1 MSALVLVAD
10 PDPFNLRLLHE
21 ACEAAGYD
29 VVTAADGPEVLAMV
43 ARRPPDLL
51 MLDAKM
57 SEVDAFEIL
66 RILKADTSLVNIPVL
81 LVTDEGDLEARRRG
95 IELGAE
101 DYLTRPYRVFE
112 IQQRVRNVLRAT
124 RRDRLGIPES
134 TPPADQRDPVTGA
147 GTPSQLLISL
157 DYEHTR
163 AERYGHPL
171 SCIVVRLGNSTE
183 LAAASEDGTAD
194 RAMALV
200 GSGLKGCIRAVDH
213 LFRLRRDEFCILL
226 PETDEHGAGYVLRRL
241 DGQVE
246 KRRALGRRHFTEAL
260 GANRP
265 HEHTGSQRQER
276 RRPLEAD
283 AALAHA
289 QGLEHGGEP
298 HDPDHDCAAG
308 ERECPAMQREAID
321 SCVE

>member
-1 MSALVLVAD
+1 MSAFVLVAD

-51 MLDAKM
+51 MLDANM

-66 RILKADTSLVNIPVL
+66 RILKADTSLENIPVL
-81 LVTDEGDLEARRRG
+81 LVTDEGDLDSRRRG

-124 RRDRLGIPES
+124 RQDRLEIAES

-171 SCIVVRLGNSTE
+171 TCMVVRLGNATAIAE
-183 LAAASEDGTAD
+183 ASEDGTTD
-194 RAMALV
+194 SVMALM
-200 GSGLKGCIRAVDH
+200 GTGLRGCIRAVDH

-226 PETDEHGAGYVLRRL
+226 PETDGQGARYVLRRL
-241 DGQVE
+241 EGQIESGELWGGTVTPRPTVGIAVTSTPATTV
-246 KRRALGRRHFTEAL
+246 KSGDDLLRQTRHQL
-260 GANRP
+260 RP
-265 HEHTGSQRQER
+265 K
-276 RRPLEAD
+276 
-283 AALAHA
+283 
-289 QGLEHGGEP
+289 
-298 HDPDHDCAAG
+298 
-308 ERECPAMQREAID
+308 I
-321 SCVE
+321 

>member
-29 VVTAADGPEVLAMV
+29 VVTAAAGPEVLAMV

-57 SEVDAFEIL
+57 SEIDAFEIL

-134 TPPADQRDPVTGA
+134 TPPADQHDPVTGA

-200 GSGLKGCIRAVDH
+200 GGGLKRCIRAVDH

-226 PETDEHGAGYVLRRL
+226 PETDGHGASYVLRRL
-241 DGQVE
+241 NGQVE
-246 KRRALGRRHFTEAL
+246 NGELWDG
-260 GANRP
+260 NVSP
-265 HEHTGSQRQER
+265 
-276 RRPLEAD
+276 RPLVQI
-283 AALAHA
+283 ALTSTPETSIKSGDDLLKQTRHA
-289 QGLEHGGEP
+289 LTHK
-298 HDPDHDCAAG
+298 D
-308 ERECPAMQREAID
+308 
-321 SCVE
+321 

>member
-29 VVTAADGPEVLAMV
+29 VTTAADGPDVLAMV
-43 ARRPPDLL
+43 ARQPPDLL
-51 MLDAKM
+51 VLDAKM
-57 SEVDAFEIL
+57 SEIDAFEIL
-66 RILKADTSLVNIPVL
+66 RILKADPGLSSIPVL
-81 LVTDEGDLEARRRG
+81 LVSDENDHDARRRG

-101 DYLTRPYRVFE
+101 DTLTRPYRVFE

-134 TPPADQRDPVTGA
+134 APPADQRDPVTGA

-163 AERYGHPL
+163 ATRYGHPL
-171 SCIVVRLGNSTE
+171 TCMVVRVTNAE
-183 LAAASEDGTAD
+183 ALAAAGADGTAD
-194 RAMALV
+194 RAMALI

-226 PETDEHGAGYVLRRL
+226 PETDGTGAGYVFRRL
-241 DGQVE
+241 ESQAQSGELWREDLDPAPSVDISSVSTPETSVKSGDDLL
-246 KRRALGRRHFTEAL
+246 KKTRHALPRR
-260 GANRP
+260 
-265 HEHTGSQRQER
+265 
-276 RRPLEAD
+276 D
-283 AALAHA
+283 
-289 QGLEHGGEP
+289 
-298 HDPDHDCAAG
+298 
-308 ERECPAMQREAID
+308 
-321 SCVE
+321 

>member
-51 MLDAKM
+51 MLDTKM
-57 SEVDAFEIL
+57 SEIDAFEIL
-66 RILKADTSLVNIPVL
+66 RILKADASLVNIPVL
-81 LVTDEGDLEARRRG
+81 LVTDEGDLDARRRG

-147 GTPSQLLISL
+147 GTPSQLLISI

-171 SCIVVRLGNSTE
+171 SCIVVRLANST
-183 LAAASEDGTAD
+183 AIGAASDDGTAD
-194 RAMALV
+194 HAM
-200 GSGLKGCIRAVDH
+200 GQIGTGLKGCIRAVDH

-226 PETDEHGAGYVLRRL
+226 PETDGHGTGYVLRRL
-241 DGQVE
+241 KGQIESGELWGKDVTPRPAVE
-246 KRRALGRRHFTEAL
+246 IA
-260 GANRP
+260 
-265 HEHTGSQRQER
+265 HTSTPETSVKSGDDLLKQTRQSLTR
-276 RRPLEAD
+276 KD
-283 AALAHA
+283 
-289 QGLEHGGEP
+289 
-298 HDPDHDCAAG
+298 
-308 ERECPAMQREAID
+308 
-321 SCVE
+321 

>member
-1 MSALVLVAD
+1 
-10 PDPFNLRLLHE
+10 
-21 ACEAAGYD
+21 
-29 VVTAADGPEVLAMV
+29 
-43 ARRPPDLL
+43 
-51 MLDAKM
+51 
-57 SEVDAFEIL
+57 
-66 RILKADTSLVNIPVL
+66 
-81 LVTDEGDLEARRRG
+81 
-95 IELGAE
+95 
-101 DYLTRPYRVFE
+101 VFE

-183 LAAASEDGTAD
+183 IAAASEDGTAD

-226 PETDEHGAGYVLRRL
+226 PETDGHGAVYVLRRL

-246 KRRALGRRHFTEAL
+246 SGELWG
-260 GANRP
+260 GDISP
-265 HEHTGSQRQER
+265 
-276 RRPLEAD
+276 RPLVQIALTSTPEASVKSGD
-283 AALAHA
+283 DLLKQTRHSLTRKA
-289 QGLEHGGEP
+289 
-298 HDPDHDCAAG
+298 
-308 ERECPAMQREAID
+308 
-321 SCVE
+321 

>member
-1 MSALVLVAD
+1 
-10 PDPFNLRLLHE
+10 
-21 ACEAAGYD
+21 
-29 VVTAADGPEVLAMV
+29 
-43 ARRPPDLL
+43 
-51 MLDAKM
+51 M
-57 SEVDAFEIL
+57 SEIDAFEIL

-134 TPPADQRDPVTGA
+134 TPPADQHDPVTGA

-200 GSGLKGCIRAVDH
+200 GGGLKRCIRAVDH

-226 PETDEHGAGYVLRRL
+226 PETDGHGASYVLRRL
-241 DGQVE
+241 NGQVE
-246 KRRALGRRHFTEAL
+246 NGELWG
-260 GANRP
+260 GNVSP
-265 HEHTGSQRQER
+265 
-276 RRPLEAD
+276 RPLVQI
-283 AALAHA
+283 ALTSTPETSIKSGDDLLKQTRHA
-289 QGLEHGGEP
+289 LTHK
-298 HDPDHDCAAG
+298 D
-308 ERECPAMQREAID
+308 
-321 SCVE
+321 

>member
-43 ARRPPDLL
+43 ARRQPDLL
-51 MLDAKM
+51 MLDANM
-57 SEVDAFEIL
+57 SQMDAFEIL
-66 RILKADTSLVNIPVL
+66 RILKADPSLQKIPVL
-81 LVTDEGDLEARRRG
+81 LVTDESDLDSRRRG

-171 SCIVVRLGNSTE
+171 TCMVVRLGNANAIAE
-183 LAAASEDGTAD
+183 AREDGTTD
-194 RAMALV
+194 EVMALI
-200 GSGLKGCIRAVDH
+200 GAGLRSCIRAVDH

-226 PETDEHGAGYVLRRL
+226 PETDSHGAGYVLRRL
-241 DGQVE
+241 KGQIESGELWAQAVTPRPAIE
-246 KRRALGRRHFTEAL
+246 IAMTSTPATIVKSGDDLLKQTRH
-260 GANRP
+260 
-265 HEHTGSQRQER
+265 Q
-276 RRPLEAD
+276 LETN
-283 AALAHA
+283 
-289 QGLEHGGEP
+289 E
-298 HDPDHDCAAG
+298 
-308 ERECPAMQREAID
+308 
-321 SCVE
+321 

>member
-51 MLDAKM
+51 LLDAKM
-57 SEVDAFEIL
+57 SEIDAFEIL
-66 RILKADTSLVNIPVL
+66 HILKADTSLVNIPVL

-171 SCIVVRLGNSTE
+171 SCIVARLGNSADI
-183 LAAASEDGTAD
+183 AAASEDGTAD
-194 RAMALV
+194 RAMALI
-200 GSGLKGCIRAVDH
+200 GSGLKRCIRAVDH

-226 PETDEHGAGYVLRRL
+226 PETDGQGAAYVLRRL
-241 DGQVE
+241 DGQIESGELWGGDVTPTPAIQI
-246 KRRALGRRHFTEAL
+246 ALTSTPEASVKSGDDL
-260 GANRP
+260 LKQTRNSLTRK
-265 HEHTGSQRQER
+265 
-276 RRPLEAD
+276 D
-283 AALAHA
+283 
-289 QGLEHGGEP
+289 
-298 HDPDHDCAAG
+298 
-308 ERECPAMQREAID
+308 
-321 SCVE
+321 

>member
-1 MSALVLVAD
+1 MQDATKRKRAGAMSALVLVGD

-51 MLDAKM
+51 MLDATM
-57 SEVDAFEIL
+57 SEIDGFEIL
-66 RILKADTSLVNIPVL
+66 RILKADSSLGSIPVL
-81 LVTDEGDLEARRRG
+81 LVTDEGDVEARRRG

-171 SCIVVRLGNSTE
+171 SCIVVRLGNSSGI
-183 LAAASEDGTAD
+183 AAASEDGTAD
-194 RAMALV
+194 HAMAMI
-200 GSGLKGCIRAVDH
+200 GGGLKSCIRAVDH

-226 PETDEHGAGYVLRRL
+226 PETDGKGAGYVLRRL
-241 DGQVE
+241 HGQIESGELWGGDIAPRPEVQIGHTSTPE
-246 KRRALGRRHFTEAL
+246 ASVKSGEELLKQTRHSIARTA
-260 GANRP
+260 
-265 HEHTGSQRQER
+265 
-276 RRPLEAD
+276 
-283 AALAHA
+283 
-289 QGLEHGGEP
+289 
-298 HDPDHDCAAG
+298 
-308 ERECPAMQREAID
+308 
-321 SCVE
+321 

>member
-29 VVTAADGPEVLAMV
+29 VVTAAEGPEVLAMV
-43 ARRPPDLL
+43 ARQPPDLL
-51 MLDAKM
+51 VLDAQM
-57 SEVDAFEIL
+57 SEIDAFEIL
-66 RILKADTSLVNIPVL
+66 RILKADLSLATIPVL
-81 LVTDEGDLEARRRG
+81 LVTDEGDTKARRRG
-95 IELGAE
+95 FDLGAE

-134 TPPADQRDPVTGA
+134 APPADQYDSVTGA

-171 SCIVVRLGNSTE
+171 TCMVVRLANAEQIAEANAT
-183 LAAASEDGTAD
+183 ASAD
-194 RAMALV
+194 RAMGLI
-200 GSGLKGCIRAVDH
+200 GTGLKRCIRAVDH

-226 PETDEHGAGYVLRRL
+226 PETDGAGASHVLRRL
-241 DGQVE
+241 EEQARSGELWSERIEPRPEVAIALVSTPETSVKSGDDLL
-246 KRRALGRRHFTEAL
+246 KRTRKALGTRA
-260 GANRP
+260 
-265 HEHTGSQRQER
+265 
-276 RRPLEAD
+276 
-283 AALAHA
+283 
-289 QGLEHGGEP
+289 
-298 HDPDHDCAAG
+298 
-308 ERECPAMQREAID
+308 
-321 SCVE
+321 

>member
-1 MSALVLVAD
+1 MSALVLVGD

-57 SEVDAFEIL
+57 SEIDAFEIL
-66 RILKADTSLVNIPVL
+66 RILKADTSLVSIPIL
-81 LVTDEGDLEARRRG
+81 LVTDEGDLDARRRG

-157 DYEHTR
+157 DYEHMR

-171 SCIVVRLGNSTE
+171 SCIVVRIANSGE
-183 LAAASEDGTAD
+183 IAAASNDGSAD
-194 RAMALV
+194 RAMALI
-200 GSGLKGCIRAVDH
+200 GSGLRSCIRAVDH

-226 PETDEHGAGYVLRRL
+226 PETDGEGAGYVLRRL
-241 DGQVE
+241 DGQIE
-246 KRRALGRRHFTEAL
+246 SGALWGGDIMPRPEVQIGLTSTPEASVKSGDDLLKQTRH
-260 GANRP
+260 
-265 HEHTGSQRQER
+265 S
-276 RRPLEAD
+276 
-283 AALAHA
+283 LA
-289 QGLEHGGEP
+289 
-298 HDPDHDCAAG
+298 
-308 ERECPAMQREAID
+308 
-321 SCVE
+321 SKT

>member
-1 MSALVLVAD
+1 VSALVLVAD

-51 MLDAKM
+51 MLDTKM
-57 SEVDAFEIL
+57 SEIDAFEIL
-66 RILKADTSLVNIPVL
+66 RILKADVGLSNIPVL

-134 TPPADQRDPVTGA
+134 TPPADQHDPVTGA
-147 GTPSQLLISL
+147 GTPSQLLISV

-183 LAAASEDGTAD
+183 IAAASNDGTAD
-194 RAMALV
+194 RAMAQI
-200 GSGLKGCIRAVDH
+200 GAGLKGCIRAVDH

-226 PETDEHGAGYVLRRL
+226 PETDGHGAGSVLRRL
-241 DGQVE
+241 HGQIE
-246 KRRALGRRHFTEAL
+246 SGELW
-260 GANRP
+260 
-265 HEHTGSQRQER
+265 
-276 RRPLEAD
+276 
-283 AALAHA
+283 
-289 QGLEHGGEP
+289 GGEVSP
-298 HDPDHDCAAG
+298 RPVVQIAHTSTPETSVKSGDDLLKQTRQSLTRKD
-308 ERECPAMQREAID
+308 
-321 SCVE
+321 

>member
-51 MLDAKM
+51 MLDANM
-57 SEVDAFEIL
+57 SEVDAFAIL
-66 RILKADTSLVNIPVL
+66 RILKADAGLANIPVL
-81 LVTDEGDLEARRRG
+81 LVTDEGDLESRRQG

-171 SCIVVRLGNSTE
+171 TCIVVRLGN
-183 LAAASEDGTAD
+183 ADAIAASSKDGTTD
-194 RAMALV
+194 EIMALV
-200 GSGLKGCIRAVDH
+200 GAGLRRCIRAVDH

-226 PETDEHGAGYVLRRL
+226 PETDGDGAAYVLRRL
-241 DGQVE
+241 DTQIETGE
-246 KRRALGRRHFTEAL
+246 LWGREITPR
-260 GANRP
+260 
-265 HEHTGSQRQER
+265 
-276 RRPLEAD
+276 
-283 AALAHA
+283 
-289 QGLEHGGEP
+289 
-298 HDPDHDCAAG
+298 
-308 ERECPAMQREAID
+308 PAMEIASTSTPPATTKSGDDLLKQTRHQLGTT
-321 SCVE
+321 S

>member
-10 PDPFNLRLLHE
+10 QDPFNLRLLQE

-29 VVTAADGPEVLAMV
+29 VVTAADGQEVLAMV

-51 MLDAKM
+51 VLDAKM
-57 SEVDAFEIL
+57 SEIDAFEIL
-66 RILKADTSLVNIPVL
+66 RILKAEPSLVSIPVL
-81 LVTDEGDLEARRRG
+81 LVTDEGELEARRRG

-124 RRDRLGIPES
+124 RHDRLGIRES
-134 TPPADQRDPVTGA
+134 APPADQRDPATGT

-171 SCIVVRLGNSTE
+171 TCMVVRLSNSAE
-183 LAAASEDGTAD
+183 IAANSQDRTVD
-194 RAMALV
+194 RAMASI
-200 GSGLKGCIRAVDH
+200 GGGLKRCIRAVDQ

-226 PETDEHGAGYVLRRL
+226 PETDATGAGFVLRRL
-241 DGQVE
+241 LGQIESGELWDVE
-246 KRRALGRRHFTEAL
+246 VAPKPVIDIAVTSAPETNVKSGDDLLKQTRH
-260 GANRP
+260 
-265 HEHTGSQRQER
+265 
-276 RRPLEAD
+276 
-283 AALAHA
+283 ALA
-289 QGLEHGGEP
+289 
-298 HDPDHDCAAG
+298 
-308 ERECPAMQREAID
+308 RK
-321 SCVE
+321 V

>member
-1 MSALVLVAD
+1 MGALVLVAD
-10 PDPFNLRLLHE
+10 PDPFDLRLLHE

-51 MLDAKM
+51 MLDANM
-57 SEVDAFEIL
+57 SELDAFEIL
-66 RILKADTSLVNIPVL
+66 RILKSDSSLVKIPVL
-81 LVTDEGDLEARRRG
+81 LLTDEGDLDSRRRG

-171 SCIVVRLGNSTE
+171 TCMVVRIANATVI
-183 LAAASEDGTAD
+183 AATSEDGTSD
-194 RAMALV
+194 RAMALI
-200 GSGLKGCIRAVDH
+200 GAGLRRCIRAVDH

-226 PETDEHGAGYVLRRL
+226 PETDGEGAGYVLRRL
-241 DGQVE
+241 KGQVASGE
-246 KRRALGRRHFTEAL
+246 LWGMPVEPTPVVQIAATSTPDSTVKTGDDLLRQTRHRVKAPPQT
-260 GANRP
+260 
-265 HEHTGSQRQER
+265 
-276 RRPLEAD
+276 
-283 AALAHA
+283 
-289 QGLEHGGEP
+289 
-298 HDPDHDCAAG
+298 
-308 ERECPAMQREAID
+308 
-321 SCVE
+321 

>member
-29 VVTAADGPEVLAMV
+29 VVTAADGPEVLALV

-51 MLDAKM
+51 ILDAKM
-57 SEVDAFEIL
+57 SEIDAFEIL
-66 RILKADTSLVNIPVL
+66 RILKADTGLVNIPVL
-81 LVTDEGDLEARRRG
+81 LVTNEGDLDARRRG
-95 IELGAE
+95 LELGAE

-134 TPPADQRDPVTGA
+134 APPANQRDPVTGA
-147 GTPSQLLISL
+147 GTPSQLLISV

-171 SCIVVRLGNSTE
+171 SCIVVRLANSTE
-183 LAAASEDGTAD
+183 IAAASDDGTAD
-194 RAMALV
+194 RAMAQI

-226 PETDEHGAGYVLRRL
+226 PETDGHGTGYVLRRL
-241 DGQVE
+241 NGQIE
-246 KRRALGRRHFTEAL
+246 
-260 GANRP
+260 
-265 HEHTGSQRQER
+265 
-276 RRPLEAD
+276 
-283 AALAHA
+283 
-289 QGLEHGGEP
+289 GGELWG
-298 HDPDHDCAAG
+298 G
-308 ERECPAMQREAID
+308 EVTPRPA
-321 SCVE
+321 VEIGHTSTPETSVKSGDDLLKQTRHSLTRKD

>member
-1 MSALVLVAD
+1 MLVAD

-57 SEVDAFEIL
+57 SEIDAFEIL
-66 RILKADTSLVNIPVL
+66 RILKADAGLSNIPVL

-134 TPPADQRDPVTGA
+134 TPPADQHDPVTGA
-147 GTPSQLLISL
+147 GTPSQLLISI

-183 LAAASEDGTAD
+183 IAAASEDGTAD
-194 RAMALV
+194 GAMARI
-200 GSGLKGCIRAVDH
+200 GAGLKRCIRAVDH

-226 PETDEHGAGYVLRRL
+226 PETDGRGAGYVLRRL
-241 DGQVE
+241 DGQIESGELWGAGVSPRPVVQIALTSTPE
-246 KRRALGRRHFTEAL
+246 TSVKSGDDLLKQTRHSLGRK
-260 GANRP
+260 
-265 HEHTGSQRQER
+265 
-276 RRPLEAD
+276 D
-283 AALAHA
+283 
-289 QGLEHGGEP
+289 
-298 HDPDHDCAAG
+298 
-308 ERECPAMQREAID
+308 
-321 SCVE
+321 

>member
-1 MSALVLVAD
+1 MSALVLVGD
-10 PDPFNLRLLHE
+10 PDPFDLRLLHE

-29 VVTAADGPEVLAMV
+29 VVTAADGSEVLAMV

-51 MLDAKM
+51 MLDARM
-57 SEVDAFEIL
+57 SGIDGFEIL
-66 RILKADTSLVNIPVL
+66 RILKSDASLLSIPVL
-81 LVTDEGDLEARRRG
+81 LVTDEGDVEARRRG

-112 IQQRVRNVLRAT
+112 IQQRVRTVLRAT

-171 SCIVVRLGNSTE
+171 SCIVVRLGNSSTI
-183 LAAASEDGTAD
+183 AAASEDGTAD
-194 RAMALV
+194 HAMAKI
-200 GSGLKGCIRAVDH
+200 GGGLKSCIRAVDH

-226 PETDEHGAGYVLRRL
+226 PETDGKGAGYVLRRL
-241 DGQVE
+241 HGQIQSGE
-246 KRRALGRRHFTEAL
+246 LW
-260 GANRP
+260 
-265 HEHTGSQRQER
+265 
-276 RRPLEAD
+276 
-283 AALAHA
+283 
-289 QGLEHGGEP
+289 GGEITP
-298 HDPDHDCAAG
+298 QPEVQIGHTSTPEAG
-308 ERECPAMQREAID
+308 VKSGEDLLKQTRHAIAH
-321 SCVE
+321 SA

>member
-21 ACEAAGYD
+21 ACEAAGYN

-51 MLDAKM
+51 VLDANM

-66 RILKADTSLVNIPVL
+66 RILKADADLQGIPVL
-81 LVTDEGDLEARRRG
+81 LVTDEGDHGSRKRG
-95 IELGAE
+95 LELGAE

-124 RRDRLGIPES
+124 RHDRAGVPES

-147 GTPSQLLISL
+147 ATPSQLLISL

-171 SCIVVRLGNSTE
+171 ACMVVRIANTE
-183 LAAASEDGTAD
+183 AIATESPDGTSD
-194 RAMALV
+194 HLMALV
-200 GSGLKGCIRAVDH
+200 GAGLRGCIRAVDH
-213 LFRLRRDEFCILL
+213 LFRVRRDEFCILL
-226 PETDEHGAGYVLRRL
+226 PETDEDGAGFVFRRL
-241 DGQVE
+241 QGQVE
-246 KRRALGRRHFTEAL
+246 SGELWGEAVSPRPVIQIAVTSTPNTTVKSGDDLLRATRGQL
-260 GANRP
+260 
-265 HEHTGSQRQER
+265 QE
-276 RRPLEAD
+276 
-283 AALAHA
+283 
-289 QGLEHGGEP
+289 
-298 HDPDHDCAAG
+298 
-308 ERECPAMQREAID
+308 
-321 SCVE
+321 

>member
-51 MLDAKM
+51 VLDAKM
-57 SEVDAFEIL
+57 SGVGTFDIL
-66 RILKADTSLVNIPVL
+66 RILQADAGLQSIPVL
-81 LVTDEGDLEARRRG
+81 LVTDEGDVASRKQGL
-95 IELGAE
+95 ELGAV

-124 RRDRLGIPES
+124 RTDRLGIADS
-134 TPPADQRDPVTGA
+134 APPADQRDPVTGA

-171 SCIVVRLGNSTE
+171 TCMVVRIDN
-183 LAAASEDGTAD
+183 AAEIASASEDGTSD
-194 RAMALV
+194 RVMAQV
-200 GSGLKGCIRAVDH
+200 GAGLRKCIRAVDH
-213 LFRLRRDEFCILL
+213 LFRVRRDEFCILL
-226 PETDEHGAGYVLRRL
+226 PETDGEGAGYVLRRL
-241 DGQVE
+241 QGQAE
-246 KRRALGRRHFTEAL
+246 SGALWAEPIEP
-260 GANRP
+260 RP
-265 HEHTGSQRQER
+265 VIRISLTSTPSDTVKSGDDLLRQTR
-276 RRPLEAD
+276 GQLR
-283 AALAHA
+283 
-289 QGLEHGGEP
+289 
-298 HDPDHDCAAG
+298 
-308 ERECPAMQREAID
+308 
-321 SCVE
+321 

>member
-10 PDPFNLRLLHE
+10 HDPFNLRLLHD

-29 VVTAADGPEVLAMV
+29 VVTAADGPGVLAMV
-43 ARRPPDLL
+43 ARQPPDLL
-51 MLDAKM
+51 LLDAEI

-66 RILKADTSLVNIPVL
+66 RILKADTSLVSIPVL
-81 LVTDEGDLEARRRG
+81 LVTEEGNLEGRRRG

-124 RRDRLGIPES
+124 RRDRLGTPES

-171 SCIVVRLGNSTE
+171 TCMVVRVSNTAAI
-183 LAAASEDGTAD
+183 AAASDDGTAN
-194 RAMALV
+194 RAMASI

-226 PETDEHGAGYVLRRL
+226 PETDGTGAGHVLRRL
-241 DGQVE
+241 EGQVQSGE
-246 KRRALGRRHFTEAL
+246 LWGEEVTPKPEVEIAWTSTPDTNVTSGDELLKRTRRSLH
-260 GANRP
+260 R
-265 HEHTGSQRQER
+265 
-276 RRPLEAD
+276 
-283 AALAHA
+283 
-289 QGLEHGGEP
+289 
-298 HDPDHDCAAG
+298 HD
-308 ERECPAMQREAID
+308 
-321 SCVE
+321 

>member
-10 PDPFNLRLLHE
+10 PDPFDLRLLHE

-43 ARRPPDLL
+43 ARRQPDLL
-51 MLDAKM
+51 MLDANM
-57 SEVDAFEIL
+57 SEVNAFEIL
-66 RILKADTSLVNIPVL
+66 RILKADASLQNIPVL
-81 LVTDEGDLEARRRG
+81 LVTDEGDLDSRRRG

-171 SCIVVRLGNSTE
+171 TCMVVRLGNANAIAE
-183 LAAASEDGTAD
+183 ASEDGTTD
-194 RAMALV
+194 RVMALI
-200 GSGLKGCIRAVDH
+200 GTGLRGCIRAVDH

-226 PETDEHGAGYVLRRL
+226 PETDGDGAVYVLRRL
-241 DGQVE
+241 EGQI
-246 KRRALGRRHFTEAL
+246 A
-260 GANRP
+260 
-265 HEHTGSQRQER
+265 S
-276 RRPLEAD
+276 
-283 AALAHA
+283 
-289 QGLEHGGEP
+289 GELWGQAVAP
-298 HDPDHDCAAG
+298 
-308 ERECPAMQREAID
+308 RPAMEIAVTSTPATTVKSGDDLLKQTRHQLKA
-321 SCVE
+321 SGLS

>member
-1 MSALVLVAD
+1 MGALVLVAD
-10 PDPFNLRLLHE
+10 PDPFDLRLLHE

-51 MLDAKM
+51 MLDANM
-57 SEVDAFEIL
+57 SELDAFEIL
-66 RILKADTSLVNIPVL
+66 RILKSDSSLVKIPVL
-81 LVTDEGDLEARRRG
+81 LLTDEGDLDSRRRG

-171 SCIVVRLGNSTE
+171 TCMVVRIANATVI
-183 LAAASEDGTAD
+183 AATSEDGTSD
-194 RAMALV
+194 RAMALI
-200 GSGLKGCIRAVDH
+200 GAGLRRCIRAVDH

-226 PETDEHGAGYVLRRL
+226 PETDGEGAGYVLRRL
-241 DGQVE
+241 KGQVASGE
-246 KRRALGRRHFTEAL
+246 LWGMPVEPTPVVQIAATSTPDSTVKTGDDLLRQTRHRVKAPPQ
-260 GANRP
+260 A
-265 HEHTGSQRQER
+265 
-276 RRPLEAD
+276 
-283 AALAHA
+283 
-289 QGLEHGGEP
+289 
-298 HDPDHDCAAG
+298 
-308 ERECPAMQREAID
+308 
-321 SCVE
+321 